1 MIAAVSLL
9 LGVEEAAGALAAAG
23 LLGAFTAA
31 IGINLVRGRTFEC
44 GCAGASP
51 SHISWGHVVLVVFLQ
66 IGIVRRLDAV
76 ESRPA
81 AHASHS
87 SASWQGPD
95 IGDPLP
101 AFAAPTP
108 DGSMVSTEAFGGQPR
123 VLVFVSAGCGPCHA
137 LMEELAGARDLSGA
151 VTVVTQR
158 EDLQALGVPKGVTVL
173 LQDGREMEDLLGLVS
188 SPFGMTLTQAGIVAD
203 KRVPNTTDHL
213 RELLSTARQVHP
225 LAKH

>member
-1 MIAAVSLL
+1 MGTRRRTRRIPADRHCPPARRSRVPP
-9 LGVEEAAGALAAAG
+9 GRPCEPFFCVWAG
-23 LLGAFTAA
+23 
-31 IGINLVRGRTFEC
+31 
-44 GCAGASP
+44 P
-51 SHISWGHVVLVVFLQ
+51 
-66 IGIVRRLDAV
+66 
-76 ESRPA
+76 
-81 AHASHS
+81 
-87 SASWQGPD
+87 WQGPD

-101 AFAAPTP
+101 AFSAPTP

-188 SPFGMTLTQAGIVAD
+188 SPFGITLTQAGIVAD